1 MEESCKSE
9 HTKVHENIRQQMME
23 LFKQEDS
30 RMFELFGKIQRNAQ
44 LCEMLDY
51 TQTDDIEL
59 SGSRW
64 RLMLRLLIEEH
75 LGNTDG
81 ITPTELSHS
90 QRVSKN
96 TISAL
101 LRGLEVH
108 NLIQRNLDPKD
119 LRVFRIQL
127 TDKGRELIRKAA
139 PSRVDAI
146 NRMFSSLN
154 KDEQLQLLTLL
165 NKLHTSLVAQ
175 AYPQHHSK

>member
-1 MEESCKSE
+1 MKESCKSD
-9 HTKVHENIRQQMME
+9 HTNVHENIRQQMME
-23 LFKQEDS
+23 LFKLEDS

-44 LCEMLDY
+44 LCETLDY

-75 LGNTDG
+75 LGTTEG

-90 QRVSKN
+90 QNVSKN

-101 LRGLEVH
+101 LRGLEVQ
-108 NLIQRNLDPKD
+108 NLIQRNLDPSD

-127 TDKGRELIRKAA
+127 TDKGRDLIRKAA
-139 PSRVDAI
+139 PSRVVAI
-146 NRMFSSLN
+146 NRMFSGLS
-154 KDEQLQLLTLL
+154 KEEQLQLLTLL
-165 NKLHTSLVAQ
+165 NKLHASLITQ
-175 AYPQHHSK
+175 AHPQHHNE